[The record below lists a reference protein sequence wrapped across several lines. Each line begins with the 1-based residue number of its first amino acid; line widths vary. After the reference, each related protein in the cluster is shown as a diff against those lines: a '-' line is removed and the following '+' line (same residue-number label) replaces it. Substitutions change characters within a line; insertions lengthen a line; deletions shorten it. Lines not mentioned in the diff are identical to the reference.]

1 MERLVSREKIIKVY
15 LLYLL
20 FFLFFLWFPL
30 KAEANHTEILKFEDM
45 LLSSNDS
52 ESEVGLNSNT
62 GHTPTESSIISD
74 DLFVSDSISDPVQ
87 IDADIIE
94 YNEQTGIAT
103 AKGNVKVKNKNM
115 LLTSPYVEYE
125 STNAI
130 LDAASDEK
138 NRVTI
143 LTGKDYLEGDHL
155 RYNLNTRQ
163 GVLTKASGKAEALF
177 MSGESVYL
185 MSADEAKSQ
194 GLISSKKGRYAKD
207 ENIAKWMNVSS
218 TTCDFDAPH
227 YRLETRRAVIIPNQ
241 KIVMKRP
248 KFYMGKSKL
257 FTYPFDL
264 IIALKKREQSLMPF
278 LLFDT
283 YTGIGAG
290 IRGNLDFD
298 KYGEINIAA
307 IGWSKGEWEA
317 KVRYQKEIM
326 DRLWIYAQSDRLYNR
341 DEKVTLWRPQ
351 WGADY
356 TTKSGWNA
364 KLLFSQ
370 RELIETTMR
379 PGVDQRFN
387 VWKDPEIR
395 LTSPW
400 YGPGFSK
407 LSFSAVHGRYQDNTY
422 ITNPWVKRYGLI
434 VDMRGNPDVSWD
446 NLKPYYG
453 ARYTYYDYD
462 SGVRKQKI
470 TDAWAGIRWN
480 IGSLKFVSQYA
491 QRWVD
496 GTSSLTWDRYA
507 PRRDFYQYISI
518 PLPIGKSWE
527 KWDFSIA
534 GTYSFET
541 EEIAEVF
548 YRLNYNKHCIT
559 WQFWVRDKVASN
571 EKQMGLTFF
580 INAFPEYKIGI
591 GSDALGNRS
600 TGF

>member
-1 MERLVSREKIIKVY
+1 MERLASKEKFRIVY
-15 LLYLL
+15 
-20 FFLFFLWFPL
+20 FFCFLFFFFLLSPTC
-30 KAEANHTEILKFEDM
+30 KTEANHTEILKFEDI
-45 LLSSNDS
+45 LLSSNDA
-52 ESEVGLNSNT
+52 ELEVDFNSDVWSP
-62 GHTPTESSIISD
+62 PTEDSVISD
-74 DLFVSDSISDPVQ
+74 DLVINDTITDPLQ

-94 YNEQTGIAT
+94 YNEQSGVAT
-103 AKGNVKVKNKNM
+103 AKGNVKVKNKN
-115 LLTSPYVEYE
+115 LILTSPYVEYE
-125 STNAI
+125 LTNAI
-130 LDAASDEK
+130 IDAVSDEN

-143 LTGKDYLEGDHL
+143 ATGKDHLVGDHL

-177 MSGESVYL
+177 MRGESVYI
-185 MSADEAKSQ
+185 MSSDEAKKQ
-194 GLISSKKGRYAKD
+194 GIISTKKGRYTKD

-218 TTCDFDAPH
+218 TTCDFDTPH
-227 YRLETRRAVIIPNQ
+227 YRLETKRAVIIPNQ
-241 KIVMKRP
+241 KIIMKRP

-264 IIALKKREQSLMPF
+264 IIALKKREQSIMTF

-283 YTGIGAG
+283 YTGLGAG

-298 KYGEINIAA
+298 KYGELNIAA
-307 IGWSKGEWEA
+307 IGWTKGEWEA
-317 KVRYQKEIM
+317 KVRYQKEIV
-326 DRLWIYAQSDRLYNR
+326 DRLWLFAQSDRLYNR

-351 WGADY
+351 WGAEY
-356 TTKSGWNA
+356 ATRSGWNA

-400 YGPGFSK
+400 YGPNFSK

-434 VDMRGNPDVSWD
+434 ADMRGNPDVSW
-446 NLKPYYG
+446 NNFKPYYG

-470 TDAWAGIRWN
+470 TDAWAGMRWN
-480 IGSLKFVSQYA
+480 IGSFKFVSQYA

-496 GTSSLTWDRYA
+496 GDSSLTWDRYA
-507 PRRDFYQYISI
+507 KRRDFYQLVSF

-527 KWDFSIA
+527 KWDFSVA
-534 GTYSFET
+534 GTYSLET
-541 EEIAEVF
+541 EQIAEVF
-548 YRLNYNKHCIT
+548 YRLNYNKHCVT

-580 INAFPEYKIGI
+580 INAFPEYKIGL
-591 GSDALGNRS
+591 GSDALGSRS